1 MEKTVMTLGK
11 RLKVGCAVALLM
23 IMAVGATGY
32 WQIQSMSQASDS
44 MLHVEGKI
52 AESSARLRADVL
64 GLRRYEKDT
73 FINIGSPEKT
83 KEYMAKWQE
92 QLGHASAR
100 ISDLEKVVVTPQD
113 REIVKSMKTHLE
125 TYVNGFKSICAGL
138 DAGKITSTKEANA
151 AIGEYKNAVHVL
163 ETTAKTYAEDGV
175 ARMAQ
180 KETELDRTADRAD
193 AFIISLVLSALALLV
208 LSFYM
213 LMRSLA
219 GPVADLRSAAG
230 NVQAGSR
237 QVSAGSEDLS
247 EGATEQAA
255 AAEEASSSMEQMSA
269 NIRNNADN
277 ASQTE
282 KMSRQ
287 SAENAKEGGKAVAE
301 TVVAMRKISEK
312 TSIIGEIARQ
322 TNLLALNAAIEAA
335 RAGEHGKGFAV
346 VASEVRKLAERS
358 QVASAEIE
366 ALSTTSVQV
375 AEKAGDMLARIVP
388 DIEKTAELVHE
399 ISVACRE
406 QDQGAEQVNQAI
418 QQLDQVIQRNA
429 MASEEL
435 AATSEELASQAEQLT
450 DTVSF
455 FSMNSN
461 GEGAGVAASGIRPVA
476 RKKVAAVSG
485 DPVPRTKRQLTKSGA
500 LPGYQYELQDEDEFE
515 RM

>member
-1 MEKTVMTLGK
+1 MTVMTLGK
-11 RLKVGCAVALLM
+11 RLKLGCAVALLM
-23 IMAVGATGY
+23 ILAVGATGY
-32 WQIQSMSQASDS
+32 WQIHSMSQEIGA
-44 MLHVEGKI
+44 MLHIEGKL
-52 AESSARLRADVL
+52 SQNSGRLRANVL

-73 FINIGSPEKT
+73 FINIGSPEKVR
-83 KEYMAKWQE
+83 EYLAKWQE
-92 QLGHASAR
+92 QFESASAR
-100 ISDLEKVVVTPQD
+100 VTDLEHVAVSQQD
-113 REIVKSMKTHLE
+113 RAAIKVMKTNLDA
-125 TYVNGFKSICAGL
+125 YASGFKSVYAGI
-138 DAGKITSTKEANA
+138 DAGKIASTKEANV
-151 AIGEYKNAVHVL
+151 AIGEHKDDIHLL
-163 ETTAKTYAEDGV
+163 ETTAKSFAEEGV
-175 ARMAQ
+175 KRMAQ
-180 KETELDRTADRAD
+180 KETELDESAKRANI
-193 AFIISLVLSALALLV
+193 FIVSLVLSALGLLGA
-208 LSFYM
+208 SFYM

-219 GPVADLRSAAG
+219 GPIADLKSATR
-230 NVQAGSR
+230 NVQSGSR

-247 EGATEQAA
+247 SGATEQAA

-277 ASQTE
+277 AAQTE

-301 TVVAMRKISEK
+301 TVVAMRKISDK
-312 TSIIGEIARQ
+312 TKIIGEIARQ

-358 QVASAEIE
+358 QMASAEIE
-366 ALSTTSVQV
+366 ALSTSSVQV
-375 AEKAGDMLARIVP
+375 AEKAGDMLSRIVP

-435 AATSEELASQAEQLT
+435 AATAEELASQAEQMA

-455 FSMNSN
+455 FNMSSNSE
-461 GEGAGVAASGIRPVA
+461 EGSGAAPARSPIAHKKGTGAAGNPV
-476 RKKVAAVSG
+476 RK
-485 DPVPRTKRQLTKSGA
+485 TKRGPTKSGTH
-500 LPGYQYELQDEDEFE
+500 PGYEYELHDEDGFE